1 MKFNLLKVIMMPT
14 IIKGQPTSEQVLKQL
29 ANEGKPVLLS
39 FSCGKDS
46 IACWLALK
54 EHNIDVVPVYMYAP
68 PGMPFIEKE
77 IKYFENFFGC
87 KIHQY
92 PHKTFWAKLDC
103 GLFQPPQRIPA
114 LIGLGFYSISYEEL
128 WSKIKDDLDLPQETW
143 ICDGVRASDS
153 IVRRASFVK
162 HGVMKKHLTK
172 CSPIADY
179 LKAEVMEIIKKHGCE
194 LPVDYKWFG
203 RSFDGLDYRF
213 IKPLKE
219 NSPKDFEYLKMWFPL
234 IGTDLVRHEAYEF

>member
-1 MKFNLLKVIMMPT
+1 MTT
-14 IIKGQPTSEQVLKQL
+14 IIKGQPTSEQVLAQL
-29 ANEGKPVLLS
+29 KSENRPVLLS

-54 EHNIDVVPVYMYAP
+54 EHDIKVVPVFMYIVP
-68 PGMPFIEKE
+68 EMPFINAE
-77 IKYFENFFGC
+77 IEYFEKFFGC

-92 PHKTFWAKLDC
+92 PHKS
-103 GLFQPPQRIPA
+103 LFDWLGTGIFQTPERVPA
-114 LIGLGFYSISYEEL
+114 LAGLNFLSPSYEDL
-128 WSKIKDDLDLPQETW
+128 WSKIKNDLDLPQDTW

-153 IVRRASFVK
+153 IVRRASFTK

-179 LKAEVMEIIKKHGCE
+179 LKKEVMDIIEKHGCE
-194 LPVDYKWFG
+194 LPVDYEWFG

-213 IKPLKE
+213 IKPLKD
-219 NSPKDFEYLKMWFPL
+219 NSPEDFEHLKKWFPL
-234 IGTDLVRHEAYEF
+234 VEVDIVRHEAYGF

>member
-1 MKFNLLKVIMMPT
+1 MPT
-14 IIKGQPTSEQVLKQL
+14 IIKGQPTSEQVLTQL

-46 IACWLALK
+46 IACWLALQ
-54 EHNIDVVPVYMYAP
+54 ERNIDVVPVYMYCP
-68 PGMPFIEKE
+68 PGMPFVEKE
-77 IKYFENFFGC
+77 IEYFENFFDC

-92 PHKTFWAKLDC
+92 PHKSLFEKL
-103 GLFQPPQRIPA
+103 GSALMQPPQRVPVIVA
-114 LIGLGFYSISYEEL
+114 MGFDAPTYGEL
-128 WSKIKDDLDLPQETW
+128 WQKIKVDLELPQDTW

-172 CSPIADY
+172 CSPIADF
-179 LKAEVMEIIKKHGCE
+179 LKAEVMDIIERHGCE
-194 LPVDYKWFG
+194 LPIDYKWFG

-219 NSPKDFEYLKMWFPL
+219 NSPKDFEYLKQWFPL
-234 IGTDLVRHEAYEF
+234 IEADIVRHEAYGF